1 MFETSYKRW
10 VFLDS
15 SFAALNRSLVLYTAP
30 VATPT
35 VNATSAQ
42 RLRSGRVSSLFL
54 DLFILAKIKRTGG
67 PRSKLIAKDAQGH
80 YFDPFHHLRDAQ
92 FENMLLFLLNDA
104 QFNVVRSQTP
114 DALVALLIAPTPALQ
129 AYYEVFVGRE
139 DAQHPDAALL
149 LYNIRRFY
157 RLLAENE
164 QKVYKHLLPRF
175 VPDFQSVRLP
185 LDYKMPPPEHFMVPE
200 APPEDPPPAAS
211 SPTPGPSVLK
221 RAKLASTPTAPKT
234 HAKAATKTKTPG
246 LAICYRPRPEV
257 QTTEVCP
264 GAART
269 SKVQAEHVCARDQN
283 EAKGEARAASADP
296 YIPSAALALAFFRP
310 YRLAIDLPAYDPAT
324 SSEGAFATSRPPPV
338 GSVIKAARQVE
349 VLVSHASSLTKPSKA
364 STSAPSVSTSNS
376 LKRKRSDAKEP
387 EPRATPAPALRR
399 STRAKGSVAPIT
411 SIETRSSLP
420 KEQAEMG
427 RIDEVKASTSKPK
440 AKSRSRRKPANQ
452 NPPKTRKLT
461 DWRCDPRAITQFML
475 QRGPV
480 HPVTNEP
487 APEGEPWYPRESRSS
502 DRAAKSIYYNGY
514 PEEAPI
520 HAQRG
525 KIPPP
530 YAVVPILAPIPE
542 KEITTV
548 VTRLLK
554 NPGYSC
560 VECITCLHLC
570 EFRGY
575 GVQCTTCESQKRKGC
590 SFRRNVRELDQ
601 VLAELTPLFQIGRDH
616 TWSIFVHFHGHA
628 KRVVEVIGAK
638 AFNERFTPLNN
649 GETMLEFIN
658 QLCDGFNDANAEHGR
673 IGPAIDEPDNLG
685 DDIPPPSLLQI
696 DQQVEGDEEEQANHS
711 RSSSVSKPVLHS
723 AKGKG
728 KEKAVGEGEES
739 AQGSAHEDSDVDDR
753 PMFVLNLEHDSD
765 SDELWEFAVAENG
778 IRKTRCGV
786 R

>member
-1 MFETSYKRW
+1 M
-10 VFLDS
+10 
-15 SFAALNRSLVLYTAP
+15 
-30 VATPT
+30 
-35 VNATSAQ
+35 
-42 RLRSGRVSSLFL
+42 
-54 DLFILAKIKRTGG
+54 TGG
-67 PRSKLIAKDAQGH
+67 PRSKLIAKDEQGH
-80 YFDPFHHLRDAQ
+80 YFDPFHHLRDPN

-104 QFNVVRSQTP
+104 EFNLVRSQTP
-114 DALVALLIAPTPALQ
+114 DALVALLVRATPALQ
-129 AYYEVFVGRE
+129 GYYEEFTSRE
-139 DAQHPDAALL
+139 DAQHPDAILL

-157 RLLAENE
+157 RLLTEQE
-164 QKVYKHLLPRF
+164 QKAYKHLLPRF
-175 VPDFQSVRLP
+175 ISDFQKVRLP
-185 LDYKMPPPEHFMVPE
+185 VNYEMPPPEHFMVPE
-200 APPEDPPPAAS
+200 APPANLPPVNS
-211 SPTPGPSVLK
+211 SPTPGPSVQK
-221 RAKLASTPTAPKT
+221 KAKLASTSAVPKT
-234 HAKAATKTKTPG
+234 NAKVATKPKPATLPSVTVPVPKS
-246 LAICYRPRPEV
+246 RPP
-257 QTTEVCP
+257 
-264 GAART
+264 
-269 SKVQAEHVCARDQN
+269 K
-283 EAKGEARAASADP
+283 SAP
-296 YIPSAALALAFFRP
+296 ALPALAKSKPSTSAPALKTKPKMKPA
-310 YRLAIDLPAYDPAT
+310 LPAPTPDFPQQRSRSPSSDPIASPST
-324 SSEGAFATSRPPPV
+324 FRRTTQQLPQRARSRRPSVPPPPSFGPVGPALGGPAAPPPV

-427 RIDEVKASTSKPK
+427 ESEIDEVKASTSKPK
-440 AKSRSRRKPANQ
+440 AKPENSP
-452 NPPKTRKLT
+452 TGG
-461 DWRCDPRAITQFML
+461 CDPRAITQFML

-616 TWSIFVHFHGHA
+616 TWSIVTHLHAAHVRAQNAAIAATHAALEFQEQFVHFHGHA

-638 AFNERFTPLNN
+638 AFNERFTPLNT

-658 QLCDGFNDANAEHGR
+658 QLCDDFNVTNIEHGR

-696 DQQVEGDEEEQANHS
+696 DQRTDEDEPMDEGLIVPS
-711 RSSSVSKPVLHS
+711 RSF
-723 AKGKG
+723 KGKG
-728 KEKAVGEGEES
+728 KEKAVEEDEES
-739 AQGSAHEDSDVDDR
+739 FQGSVHGSDVDDR
-753 PMFVLNLEHDSD
+753 TPSAPDLEHDSD
-765 SDELWEFAVAENG
+765 SDERWEFAVEENG
-778 IRKTRCGV
+778 IRRTRTAHDDSDREDSEDGEDSEEGT
-786 R
+786 